1 MAFMDLEMPGD
12 GWGCQE
18 YDLYNQQQYGEPED
32 SIDIRRNGSWVG
44 GH

>member
-1 MAFMDLEMPGD
+1 MDPEMPEV

-18 YDLYNQQQYGEPED
+18 YDLYNQQQHGGLED
-32 SIDIRRNGSWVG
+32 SIDARRNSSRAG